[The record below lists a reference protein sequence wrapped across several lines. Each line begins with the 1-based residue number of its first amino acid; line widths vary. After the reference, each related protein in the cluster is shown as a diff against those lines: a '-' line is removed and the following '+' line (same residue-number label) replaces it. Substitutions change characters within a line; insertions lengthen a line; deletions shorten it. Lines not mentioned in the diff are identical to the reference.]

1 LIGPKKTFA
10 KNITEKKELL
20 FARLSIFVAIIIA
33 GLFGIYPPAFVAQ
46 VVAFAFGLAAATLF
60 PAICMGIFSKR
71 INKQGAI
78 TGMLVGL
85 IFTLSYIIYFKF
97 LFPEMNSSEY
107 WFLGISPEGI
117 GFIGMLLNLFISF
130 LISFSTAPPPNDI
143 IEMIDEIRQP

>member
-1 LIGPKKTFA
+1 
-10 KNITEKKELL
+10 
-20 FARLSIFVAIIIA
+20 
-33 GLFGIYPPAFVAQ
+33 
-46 VVAFAFGLAAATLF
+46 
-60 PAICMGIFSKR
+60 MGIFLKR